1 MNKAQ
6 RIDLANRLN
15 DIIGTMTEQEV
26 YLARNANLL
35 GLSPTYVARTV
46 EQMSHNSSMLAE
58 IYRELVGVK

>member
-1 MNKAQ
+1 MNKTQKTEIAK
-6 RIDLANRLN
+6 RLN
-15 DIIGTMTEQEV
+15 EIIGTMTEQEV

-58 IYRELVGVK
+58 IYRELIGVK